1 MDKLILKKNAPAS
14 GYKPVMISLE
24 LYDKLTELKETT
36 GLSYGSLMTS
46 LCEFAIERVE
56 VQE

>member
-1 MDKLILKKNAPAS
+1 MDKLILKKNAPAA
-14 GYKPVMISLE
+14 GYKPMMVPLE
-24 LYDKLTELKETT
+24 LYEKLTDLKEAT

-46 LCEFAIERVE
+46 LCEFALERVE